1 MADISKLQVPIDGV
15 MTEFNIKGSGGS
27 ANYYGTCTGQAAN
40 QTKAVTISSDQ
51 GFELKT
57 GVLIFVKFDA
67 NNTYNATASNP
78 VKLNVNSTGAKQIY
92 AANTAT
98 PTGTAATYF
107 GRTNYINQ
115 YIYNGTYWVWNGS
128 SADNDTTYTPQALG
142 FGYGTCSTAAAT
154 AAKVVTLSGYTLVT
168 NGTVSVKFTND
179 VPANA
184 TMNINS
190 KGAKN
195 IWYQGANITDNII
208 KAGDFATFVYDGTRY
223 QLTGIDR
230 EGSGLPDETITYEQ
244 FMAKTDEQQL
254 AYTGYVTGWPDSGA
268 SVAGKWTNPVLCET
282 GDTAVTITDSK
293 ILTSSAIDVYTQTT
307 SGTEVPH
314 SSVVVT
320 AGQAVVTFSSAL
332 EEDAY
337 VRLNILDTSSQN
349 WTAAVSCDIG
359 DTEATITDDNIY
371 TTSII
376 KTYCE
381 VASGVP
387 IVPTSTE
394 VTTGQ
399 VDLTFDALTEA
410 TNIKLLITNL

>member
-67 NNTYNATASNP
+67 NNTYSATASNP
-78 VKLNVNSTGAKQIY
+78 VKLNVNNTGAKQIY

-98 PTGTAATYF
+98 PTGTAATYL
-107 GRTNYINQ
+107 GRANYINQ

-154 AAKVVTLSGYTLVT
+154 AAKVVTLSGYSLVT
-168 NGTVSVKFTND
+168 NGMVSVKFTND
-179 VPANA
+179 VPADA

-195 IWYQGANITDNII
+195 IWYQGANITSNII
-208 KAGDFATFVYDGTRY
+208 KAGDLATFVYDGTRY

-230 EGSGLPDETITYEQ
+230 GTGSGGYTPIVLSGTLEAGETEIT
-244 FMAKTDEQQL
+244 F
-254 AYTGYVTGWPDSGA
+254 
-268 SVAGKWTNPVLCET
+268 
-282 GDTAVTITDSK
+282 TDSN
-293 ILTSSAIDVYTQTT
+293 ILEDSMIDIFIDSDEDLYPTSKT
-307 SGTEVPH
+307 STVGEVVLEFEAQ
-314 SSVVVT
+314 SS
-320 AGQAVVTFSSAL
+320 
-332 EEDAY
+332 D
-337 VRLNILDTSSQN
+337 LNI
-349 WTAAVSCDIG
+349 A
-359 DTEATITDDNIY
+359 
-371 TTSII
+371 
-376 KTYCE
+376 
-381 VASGVP
+381 
-387 IVPTSTE
+387 
-394 VTTGQ
+394 
-399 VDLTFDALTEA
+399 
-410 TNIKLLITNL
+410 LLIFNLMS

>member
-1 MADISKLQVPIDGV
+1 MADISKIQVPINGV

-27 ANYYGTCTGQAAN
+27 ANYYGTCTGQASN
-40 QTKAVTISSDQ
+40 QIKVVTISEDQ

-67 NNTYNATASNP
+67 NNTYSATASSP
-78 VKLNVNSTGAKQIY
+78 IKLNVNNTGEKQIY
-92 AANTAT
+92 AANTSA
-98 PTGTAATYF
+98 PTGTNTTYF

-128 SADNDTTYTPQALG
+128 STDNNTTYTPQALG

-154 AAKVVTLSGYTLVT
+154 AAKVVTLSDYKLVT

-179 VPANA
+179 VPADA
-184 TMNINS
+184 TMNVNS

-195 IWYQGANITDNII
+195 IWYQGANITDDII
-208 KAGDFATFVYDGTRY
+208 KAGDLATFVYDGTRY
-223 QLTGIDR
+223 QLIGIDR

-244 FMAKTDEQQL
+244 FRAKTDAEQL

-268 SVAGKWTNPVLCET
+268 SVAGKWTNPILCET
-282 GDTAVTITDSK
+282 GDTDVTITDSN

-332 EEDAY
+332 KKDAY

-349 WTAAVSCDIG
+349 WTETVSCDIG

>member
-1 MADISKLQVPIDGV
+1 MADISKIQVPIDGV

-27 ANYYGTCTGQAAN
+27 ANYYGTCTGQASN
-40 QTKAVTISSDQ
+40 QIKTVTISSDQ

-67 NNTYNATASNP
+67 NNTYSATASNP

-98 PTGTAATYF
+98 PTGTATTYF
-107 GRTNYINQ
+107 GRANYINQ

-128 SADNDTTYTPQALG
+128 SADNNTTYTPQALG
-142 FGYGTCSTAAAT
+142 FGYGTCETAAAT
-154 AAKVVTLSGYTLVT
+154 AAKVVTLSGYTLAT

-195 IWYQGANITDNII
+195 IWYQGANITDDII
-208 KAGDFATFVYDGTRY
+208 KAGDLATFVYDGTRY

-254 AYTGYVTGWPDSGA
+254 AYTGYVTGWPDGGA

-282 GDTAVTITDSK
+282 GDTDVTITDSN
-293 ILTSSAIDVYTQTT
+293 ILTSSAIDVYTQTA

-349 WTAAVSCDIG
+349 WTEAVSCDIG